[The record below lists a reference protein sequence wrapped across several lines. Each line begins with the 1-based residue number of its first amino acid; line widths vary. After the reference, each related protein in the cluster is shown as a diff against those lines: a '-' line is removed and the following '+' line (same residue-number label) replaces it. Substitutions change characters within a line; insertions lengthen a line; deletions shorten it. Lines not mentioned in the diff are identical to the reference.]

1 MTIHIE
7 GLHLQLGERCLLAI
21 PQLHIASGERVA
33 LVGPNGAGK
42 STLLRLLSGQA
53 PAPWRGRLEVLG
65 QTLAPGSA
73 VQRTLH
79 RRVALVHQ
87 GLHLVDRLSAR
98 DNLLIGALARCEGLA
113 AWRAGL
119 AGRYPPKMESEA
131 DAWLQR
137 LGLSALANHRVDR
150 LSGGE
155 RQRVAIGRA
164 ALQQAELLLADEPTA
179 QLDPQASSQACQWL
193 RDAAGS
199 GTLISVIHQLE
210 LLPRLATR
218 VIGLRGGVVVLD
230 RLVDGSPSLQRAL
243 SELYA
248 SEPVRPTEPTHQE
261 GHPEWMSA

>member
-1 MTIHIE
+1 VTVHIE
-7 GLHLQLGERCLLAI
+7 GLQLKLRDRCLLSI
-21 PQLHIASGERVA
+21 PHLQIAPGERVA

-42 STLLRLLSGQA
+42 STLLRLLCGQA

-65 QTLAPGSA
+65 LVLSPDTA
-73 VQRTLH
+73 VQRTLR

-119 AGRYPPKMESEA
+119 AGRYPAAIEAEA
-131 DAWLQR
+131 DGWLQR
-137 LGLSALANHRVDR
+137 LGLSALAHQRVDR

-164 ALQQAELLLADEPTA
+164 ALQQAELLLADEATA
-179 QLDPQASSQACQWL
+179 QLDPQASAQACQWL

-218 VIGLRGGVVVLD
+218 VIGLRGGTVVLD
-230 RLVDGSPSLQRAL
+230 RLVDVGPSLQRAL
-243 SELYA
+243 SELYEA
-248 SEPVRPTEPTHQE
+248 EPVRPTEPTNRG
-261 GHPEWMSA
+261 GHPEWLSA

>member
-21 PQLHIASGERVA
+21 SHLQIAPGERVA

-42 STLLRLLSGQA
+42 STLLRLLCGQA
-53 PAPWRGRLEVLG
+53 PVPWRGRLEVLG
-65 QTLAPGSA
+65 QVLSPGCT
-73 VQRTLH
+73 VERTL
-79 RRVALVHQ
+79 RRRIALVHQ

-119 AGRYPPKMESEA
+119 AGRYPSAIELEA
-131 DAWLQR
+131 DACLQR
-137 LGLSALANHRVDR
+137 LGLSALAHQRVDR

-164 ALQQAELLLADEPTA
+164 AMQHAELLLADEATA

-193 RDAAGS
+193 NDAAGS
-199 GTLISVIHQLE
+199 GTLVSVIHQLE
-210 LLPRLATR
+210 LLPRLASR
-218 VIGLRGGVVVLD
+218 VIGLRGGAVVLD
-230 RLVDGSPSLQRAL
+230 RLVDSGPSLQRAL
-243 SELYA
+243 SELYEA
-248 SEPVRPTEPTHQE
+248 EPVRPNEPTNQG
-261 GHPEWMSA
+261 GHPKWRSA